1 MKMNKT
7 EQNVRHRRVR
17 HCASTAER
25 RSCAPEGVAV
35 PASAPAGRAAQ
46 WSPGQKMQSQWPSN
60 DHPMP
65 IRRHKTTIEWPR
77 KPVEHDTGQHFARF
91 KSGWKQK
98 VLGTQ
103 RKPLGRPSWH
113 SVAPGRWVWVCTCCT
128 WGTSAVLP
136 FLSAWELILSVITWV
151 VSLYP
156 YSSSCR
162 SCSKEVGTC
171 LGQYWHRTSVIIH
184 LWHTHTHSYTIIIHY
199 ECLFLFS
206 FSLSILHPFLQHQY
220 SHGAGLAQQSHVEL
234 VVLVSDRAEEFQ
246 DLRSKIPRKNPRIW
260 HDLNDLCHVN

>member
-184 LWHTHTHSYTIIIHY
+184 LWHTHTLIHY
-199 ECLFLFS
+199 HHTLWMP
-206 FSLSILHPFLQHQY
+206 LSILFLSFY
-220 SHGAGLAQQSHVEL
+220 PSSFSSNISTLMAPASPNN
-234 VVLVSDRAEEFQ
+234 RM
-246 DLRSKIPRKNPRIW
+246 
-260 HDLNDLCHVN
+260 